1 MKLPKYSMGV
11 GDRFGHQGRA
21 QLEAIRRAR
30 EAGRHICPVWN
41 KSHREHELTGTEPES
56 VRREADAAVR
66 EMDWDGPYFVDAD
79 HVGLDTVNLFLDH
92 SDYFTID
99 VADFIG
105 EAAPPEDVEEFTEQY
120 APYAGTLD
128 VPGLD
133 AGLGVSREDIRR
145 IAERYLL
152 AVREAGRVYRLIR
165 DRLGE
170 DEFVAELSMD
180 ETVSPQ
186 TPVEMFFI
194 LAAVADEGIP
204 AQAIAPRFSGSFNK
218 GVDYEGDVEQ
228 FRNEFEADVCVLSYA
243 AREFGLPENLKL
255 SIHSGSDKFSI
266 YGPMREVIAEHD
278 AGLHLKTAG
287 TTWLEEL
294 IGLAL
299 AGGEGLQ
306 VMRRIYRRAHSR
318 LDELRQP
325 YLEVTD
331 IDRGRLPTPDE
342 VEQWSGEQVARAL
355 RHDQS
360 CEDYNPDFRQAL
372 HLAYKVAAEMGG
384 EFTTALE
391 EHEDTIAPQVTE
403 NILERHLKKVFPAG

>member
-1 MKLPKYSMGV
+1 MELPTYSMGV
-11 GDRFGHQGRA
+11 GDRFAHQGRA
-21 QLEAIRRAR
+21 QLDAIQRAR
-30 EAGRHICPVWN
+30 ESGREVCPVWN
-41 KSHREHELTGTEPES
+41 KSHREHELTGTGPES
-56 VRREADAAVR
+56 VRREADAAVK

-79 HVGLDTVNLFLDH
+79 HVGLDTVDAFLDC

-105 EAAPPEDVEEFTEQY
+105 QDAPDQDVEQFVDRY
-120 APYAGTLD
+120 ADYAGTLQ

-133 AGLGVSREDIRR
+133 RDLEVSRDDIRT
-145 IAERYLL
+145 IAGRYLL
-152 AVREAGRVYRLIR
+152 AVREAGKVYRHIESV
-165 DRLGE
+165 LGAG
-170 DEFVAELSMD
+170 EFVTELSMD
-180 ETVSPQ
+180 ETDAPQ

-218 GVDYEGDVEQ
+218 GVDYEGDVGQ
-228 FRNEFEADVCVLSYA
+228 FRAEFEADVCVLAHA
-243 AREFGLPENLKL
+243 ADEFGLPENLKL

-294 IGLAL
+294 TGLAL
-299 AGGEGLQ
+299 AGGDGLR
-306 VMRRIYRRAHSR
+306 VMRRIYSEAYSR
-318 LDELRQP
+318 LDELREP

-331 IDRGRLPTPDE
+331 IEREELPSPDDVDE
-342 VEQWSGEQVARAL
+342 WTGEQVARAL

-360 CEDYNPDFRQAL
+360 CGDYNPDFRQTL
-372 HLAYKVAAEMGG
+372 HLAYKVAAEMGD
-384 EFTTALE
+384 EFTAALE
-391 EHEDTIAPQVTE
+391 KHEDTIAPQVTE
-403 NILERHLKKVFPAG
+403 NILERHLEKVFPAE